1 MMQDVLPNL
10 PEVSMD
16 NSYLPDILATQSKAS
31 IPLPHIEQDDT
42 LQKHYA
48 RVQKT
53 LFDSVD
59 KRVLEIESELRETR
73 LNLKHTNEDKINMG
87 QALYLAKSE
96 VTKFNSALASTRL
109 ALHQAQNEQK
119 TISKL
124 QSVTETDIQNVA
136 KTNKLLQRELE
147 NTKSEL
153 EQSTTKIHQLQEI
166 NANYTSDIKIQRR
179 IQNKLKKEFEFSE
192 LKRKQAEEIVENEKR
207 LLEQAALKQQELAS
221 TIDVQKSEA
230 LVAQKAIDGMHREI
244 NILTSTKEA
253 TEKQWSE
260 AITAMSKRDT
270 AFQAINESKQT
281 LSSQY
286 LEAQNT
292 IRVLKLERNEALQ
305 KLSEKKTDYENIEKT
320 LEDLRTLHKGTVE
333 QLIQTRN
340 ELVQIESAET
350 AFKNEVNKLKKTK
363 EDQSAEVDKK
373 TTVISN
379 LKSKISQLKSDFDE
393 KMRLHVPVNQ
403 AFHREEQIKQQALS
417 EIKSITRDEETK
429 SINLRRQNAQ
439 LQMKVNDTSEKM
451 LHITQERNL
460 VKEQYEDISAHYA
473 KLYEETKY
481 LIYALER
488 REHDLNFLKGKM
500 NQKEID
506 NTGAFNIIMGKLQ
519 KKLDESIKEKDR
531 LQQLWLESQKDALKA
546 KEQVTKLQNENS
558 FLQTK
563 LRIDHTVKT
572 KTNAELDESKAK
584 TLEHNMEAMKLYNE
598 LRRIQ
603 PVMED
608 LQKKNKAME
617 KQLREA
623 QLKLE
628 EADINSTTSKQ
639 MLQAEIRRLYQDRQ
653 GLKKAN
659 AESAQVSMNIER
671 KTELFQEIVDKLKS
685 ERYEL
690 QRANY
695 TLNRKAAEMERKYFD
710 AKLQTRRANEKQ
722 QVHQQTIRRQSLS
735 KQSVNSH
742 ITNSAPWESIMS
754 LSQASLPSVLSPPGT
769 ITDESDGLSKAM
781 PDTQGS
787 IREITKVPDFEAWRL
802 RIDSLEKEKQHL
814 LNENK
819 RIQDQINDQANRIA
833 KSESRLLA
841 EETRQKMDDAHHREL
856 EKNIDNLNKR
866 CQRAEK
872 IAAHME
878 QQIKEAKPNLKIDYQ
893 MLGECEPS
901 TQLLAALLTWDS
913 TPRAVKS

>member
-305 KLSEKKTDYENIEKT
+305 KLSEKKTEKT

-350 AFKNEVNKLKKTK
+350 AFKN

-451 LHITQERNL
+451 
-460 VKEQYEDISAHYA
+460 V
-473 KLYEETKY
+473 
-481 LIYALER
+481 
-488 REHDLNFLKGKM
+488 
-500 NQKEID
+500 
-506 NTGAFNIIMGKLQ
+506 
-519 KKLDESIKEKDR
+519 
-531 LQQLWLESQKDALKA
+531 
-546 KEQVTKLQNENS
+546 
-558 FLQTK
+558 
-563 LRIDHTVKT
+563 
-572 KTNAELDESKAK
+572 
-584 TLEHNMEAMKLYNE
+584 
-598 LRRIQ
+598 
-603 PVMED
+603 
-608 LQKKNKAME
+608 
-617 KQLREA
+617 
-623 QLKLE
+623 
-628 EADINSTTSKQ
+628 
-639 MLQAEIRRLYQDRQ
+639 
-653 GLKKAN
+653 
-659 AESAQVSMNIER
+659 
-671 KTELFQEIVDKLKS
+671 
-685 ERYEL
+685 
-690 QRANY
+690 
-695 TLNRKAAEMERKYFD
+695 
-710 AKLQTRRANEKQ
+710 
-722 QVHQQTIRRQSLS
+722 
-735 KQSVNSH
+735 
-742 ITNSAPWESIMS
+742 
-754 LSQASLPSVLSPPGT
+754 
-769 ITDESDGLSKAM
+769 
-781 PDTQGS
+781 
-787 IREITKVPDFEAWRL
+787 
-802 RIDSLEKEKQHL
+802 
-814 LNENK
+814 
-819 RIQDQINDQANRIA
+819 
-833 KSESRLLA
+833 
-841 EETRQKMDDAHHREL
+841 
-856 EKNIDNLNKR
+856 
-866 CQRAEK
+866 
-872 IAAHME
+872 
-878 QQIKEAKPNLKIDYQ
+878 
-893 MLGECEPS
+893 
-901 TQLLAALLTWDS
+901 
-913 TPRAVKS
+913 

>member
-1 MMQDVLPNL
+1 
-10 PEVSMD
+10 
-16 NSYLPDILATQSKAS
+16 
-31 IPLPHIEQDDT
+31 
-42 LQKHYA
+42 
-48 RVQKT
+48 
-53 LFDSVD
+53 
-59 KRVLEIESELRETR
+59 
-73 LNLKHTNEDKINMG
+73 MG

-207 LLEQAALKQQELAS
+207 LLEQVVIYLTGLRCDWIG
-221 TIDVQKSEA
+221 T
-230 LVAQKAIDGMHREI
+230 EI

-305 KLSEKKTDYENIEKT
+305 KLSEKNRSNYENIEKT